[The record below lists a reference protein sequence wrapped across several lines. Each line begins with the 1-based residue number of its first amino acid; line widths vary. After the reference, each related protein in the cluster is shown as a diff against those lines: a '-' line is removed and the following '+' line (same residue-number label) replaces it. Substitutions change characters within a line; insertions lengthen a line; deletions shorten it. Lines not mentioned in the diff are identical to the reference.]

1 MATAN
6 DKKPGSE
13 KDWFDKLPRKTR
25 ILLLMLFTGALSAFF
40 FIGGLHL
47 LHTGEYSNY
56 SGHEES
62 WVTDFFWSAF
72 WLGITGLLFAA
83 FLGWFKGSEDQPK

>member
-40 FIGGLHL
+40 FIAGLHL
-47 LHTGEYSNY
+47 LHTGGS
-56 SGHEES
+56 SS
-62 WVTDFFWSAF
+62 TVDRDSSPVTDFLWSAF
-72 WLGITGLLFAA
+72 WLVITGLLLAA
-83 FLGWFKGSEDQPK
+83 LLGWFKGSEDQPK